1 MKSNDSRLVVFCNG
15 ILSSIN
21 IKQSTPTFEETLV
34 MLRNREKHE
43 NSAHFTR
50 RKQLAAVAFQRM
62 WSLWV
67 RKRHISEGL
76 RLRLYKAFIV
86 PVLTYNM
93 GTWGLTPTEWARFDG
108 FHRRQPRQVIGVRY
122 PEKISSNTLY
132 ERCECGPMS
141 LSAVKARWGLFGHV
155 MGMTHDTPAQMA
167 IDEYIAPTDTAGWQG
182 RPRTTLPTTL
192 DKHLQGVGKRLRN
205 MQDLQHLRT
214 IASDRNQWRNL
225 SQEIM
230 KAAQAKPTHS

>member
-1 MKSNDSRLVVFCNG
+1 
-15 ILSSIN
+15 
-21 IKQSTPTFEETLV
+21 
-34 MLRNREKHE
+34 
-43 NSAHFTR
+43 
-50 RKQLAAVAFQRM
+50 
-62 WSLWV
+62 
-67 RKRHISEGL
+67 
-76 RLRLYKAFIV
+76 
-86 PVLTYNM
+86 M

-108 FHRRQPRQVIGVRY
+108 FHRRQLRQVIGVRY
-122 PEKISSNTLY
+122 PEKISSNALY

-155 MGMTHDTPAQMA
+155 MRMTHDTPAQMA

-192 DKHLQGVGKRLRN
+192 DKDLQGVGKRLRN

-230 KAAQAKPTHS
+230 KAAQAKLTHS